1 MFVMFKKWLKNIIYA
16 GYVDEGSA
24 DVRKQIIIS
33 SLFSLVSF
41 VLLIGYGIENIS
53 SGEMQLATVVLFAAI
68 ISGGN
73 YLFLCKTGNYS
84 VASLVILL
92 MMTLL
97 CLYLLCS
104 GGSHSTGPLW
114 TFVLPSLIFY
124 ILGLFRGFLF
134 TSIVFVLVVYILLF
148 PENGLLYTDY
158 STPFIQRFLGAF
170 FSVCVLSIIYEYSRE
185 DGRRELLNL
194 SRRLDY
200 LSRKDELT
208 GLSNRRDMF
217 ENLRNELGRLER
229 SGKNFSVLIADI
241 DNFKLVN
248 DTHGHECGD
257 HCLKEIAKVLT
268 ENTQKRDSVAR
279 WGGEEFLI
287 FLPETSGQHA
297 KTTAERL
304 RVAIQNQVITCE
316 ENSLSV
322 TASIGVAEYQPGQT
336 LNALINQ
343 ADKQLYLAKNKGRNR
358 VEMATA

>member
-1 MFVMFKKWLKNIIYA
+1 
-16 GYVDEGSA
+16 
-24 DVRKQIIIS
+24 
-33 SLFSLVSF
+33 
-41 VLLIGYGIENIS
+41 
-53 SGEMQLATVVLFAAI
+53 
-68 ISGGN
+68 
-73 YLFLCKTGNYS
+73 
-84 VASLVILL
+84 
-92 MMTLL
+92 MTLL

-104 GGSHSTGPLW
+104 GGSQNTGPLW
-114 TFVLPSLIFY
+114 LFVLPPLIFY
-124 ILGLFRGFLF
+124 ILGLFRGFLYTGALF
-134 TSIVFVLVVYILLF
+134 IVVIYITLYPDNVLLHT
-148 PENGLLYTDY
+148 EY
-158 STPFIQRFLGAF
+158 STTLIQRFLGAF
-170 FSVCVLSIIYEYSRE
+170 FSVCVLSVITEYSRE

-217 ENLRNELGRLER
+217 ESLRNELGRLER

-241 DNFKLVN
+241 DNFKLIN

-304 RVAIQNQVITCE
+304 RVAIENLVITCE
-316 ENSLSV
+316 EDTISV
-322 TASIGVAEYQPGQT
+322 TTSIGVAEYQPGQT

>member
-1 MFVMFKKWLKNIIYA
+1 MFRAWLKNIIYA
-16 GYVDEGSA
+16 GYVDEVSA
-24 DVRKQIIIS
+24 EVRKQIIIS
-33 SLFSLVSF
+33 SLFSLTSF
-41 VLLIGYGIENIS
+41 VLLIGYGIESIS
-53 SGEMQLATVVLFAAI
+53 SGEIQLAIVVLSAAI
-68 ISGGN
+68 VSGGN

-84 VASLVILL
+84 VSSLVILL

-104 GGSHSTGPLW
+104 GGSQDTGPLW
-114 TFVLPSLIFY
+114 MFVLPSLIFY

-134 TSIVFVLVVYILLF
+134 TCALFVLVVYIILF
-148 PENGLLYTDY
+148 PDNGLLYTEY
-158 STPFIQRFLGAF
+158 PPTFIQRFLGSF

-241 DNFKLVN
+241 DNFKLIN
-248 DTHGHECGD
+248 DTYGHDCGD
-257 HCLKEIAKVLT
+257 HCLKEIAKVLS

-287 FLPETSGQHA
+287 FLPETSGKHA
-297 KTTAERL
+297 KSTAERL
-304 RVAIQNQVITCE
+304 RVAIENLVISCE
-316 ENSLSV
+316 EHSISV
-322 TASIGVAEYQPGQT
+322 TTSIGVAEYQPDQT

-343 ADKQLYLAKNKGRNR
+343 ADKQLYLAKNNGRNR
-358 VEMATA
+358 VEMAIA

>member
-1 MFVMFKKWLKNIIYA
+1 MFRAWLKNIIYA

-24 DVRKQIIIS
+24 EVRKQIIIS
-33 SLFSLVSF
+33 SLFSLTSF
-41 VLLIGYGIENIS
+41 VLLIGYGVESIS
-53 SGEMQLATVVLFAAI
+53 SGEMQLATVVLSAAI

-73 YLFLCKTGNYS
+73 YLFLCKTGNYNIS
-84 VASLVILL
+84 SLVILL

-104 GGSHSTGPLW
+104 GGSHNTGPLW
-114 TFVLPSLIFY
+114 MFVLPSLIFY

-134 TSIVFVLVVYILLF
+134 TSALFVLVFYIILF
-148 PENGLLYTDY
+148 PDNSLLQTEYT
-158 STPFIQRFLGAF
+158 TTFIQRFLGAF

-217 ENLRNELGRLER
+217 DSLRTELGRLER

-241 DNFKLVN
+241 DNFKLIN
-248 DTHGHECGD
+248 DTYGHECGD
-257 HCLKEIAKVLT
+257 HCLKEIARVFS

-297 KTTAERL
+297 TTTAERL
-304 RVAIQNQVITCE
+304 RAAIENLTITCE
-316 ENSLSV
+316 ENSVSV
-322 TASIGVAEYQPGQT
+322 TTSIGVAEYQPDQT

-358 VEMATA
+358 VEMATS